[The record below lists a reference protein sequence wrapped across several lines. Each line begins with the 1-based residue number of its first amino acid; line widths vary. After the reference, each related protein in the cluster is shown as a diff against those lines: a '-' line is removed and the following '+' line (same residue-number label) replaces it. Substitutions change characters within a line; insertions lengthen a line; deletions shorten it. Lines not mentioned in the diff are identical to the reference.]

1 MFNFCIFV
9 FMGYFLHRA
18 FRMIF
23 PKKVKIHKGV
33 IIAQYANPQDI
44 PRKRKASGS
53 ITVDLPPRSK
63 YSDTGKRC
71 A

>member
-9 FMGYFLHRA
+9 FMGYFLQRA

-23 PKKVKIHKGV
+23 PKRVKIHRGV
-33 IIAQYANPQDI
+33 IIAQYANPEEI
-44 PRKRKASGS
+44 PRKRKTSS
-53 ITVDLPPRSK
+53 VKPVYLPRKNK
-63 YSDTGKRC
+63 YDDTGKRC